1 MKNAGI
7 STVLN
12 YLLSS
17 DEQLGIKLKLALL
30 TIILHTIL
38 YIQIT
43 QLKLFHSVTK
53 IYFRNYE
60 VRCN

>member
-1 MKNAGI
+1 MKNAGV

-12 YLLSS
+12 YILSS
-17 DEQLGIKLKLALL
+17 DEQLGVKLKLALL
-30 TIILHTIL
+30 TIFLHTIL

-43 QLKLFHSVTK
+43 QLKLFDSVTK
-53 IYFRNYE
+53 IYFHNYE